1 MGYCID
7 KILSIYVSV
16 LTNIRISYLNAQ
28 QNDIGE
34 SWILQVGAVQ
44 KSYHS
49 LEGGEG
55 VVGVWERHF
64 LFNL

>member
-34 SWILQVGAVQ
+34 S
-44 KSYHS
+44 
-49 LEGGEG
+49 
-55 VVGVWERHF
+55 
-64 LFNL
+64 